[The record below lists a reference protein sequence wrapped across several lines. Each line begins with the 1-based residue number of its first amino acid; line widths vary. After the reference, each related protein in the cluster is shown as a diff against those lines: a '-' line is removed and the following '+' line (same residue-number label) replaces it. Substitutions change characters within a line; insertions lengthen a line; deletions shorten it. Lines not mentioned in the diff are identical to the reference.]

1 MEISNRVAAVMQRV
15 GLAQRTD
22 QLGAVATSA
31 AQRRMHGG
39 FETGKGGSPFEV
51 VAQEPKYR
59 LRRFFPYAAS
69 SGRPAVI
76 LVPPMMFVADVYD
89 MSSSS
94 SAVRVLHDHP
104 RRCRAR

>member
-1 MEISNRVAAVMQRV
+1 MGIAE
-15 GLAQRTD
+15 RTD
-22 QLGAVATSA
+22 QLGAVAMNA
-31 AQRRMHGG
+31 AQLLMRGG
-39 FETGKGGSPFEV
+39 FETGEDGSPFEV
-51 VAQEPKYR
+51 VAQEPMYR
-59 LRRFFPYAAS
+59 LRRFFPDADS
-69 SGRPAVI
+69 SGGPAGI